1 VLTNISI
8 SMLYW
13 QERVELEV
21 MLRDDSSLA
30 EEVRQEILECDQEL
44 GDLEGAI
51 VREMIPRDQSD
62 DNSAVL
68 EVRAAAGGTESSLF
82 TAEMFAMYQ
91 KYAACRKWGFET
103 LSVSESELGGYK
115 QASASVTGT
124 GVYGRLK
131 YEAGVHR
138 VQRVPATEAHG
149 RLHTSTMSVAVLPQ
163 PRDIEVVLNT
173 NDIKVDT
180 FRATGAG
187 GQHVNTTDSAVRLTH
202 KPTGIVVGI
211 QDQRSQHQN
220 KAKAMKLLQALI
232 YEQQRKTAVE
242 ERDEKR
248 RQQIGSGERS
258 ERIRTYNFPQDRV
271 TEHRLGVTVW
281 GVGEFMSGTDSLDN
295 LLEQLSAHNLQEN
308 LTRLLE

>member
-1 VLTNISI
+1 
-8 SMLYW
+8 
-13 QERVELEV
+13 

-30 EEVRQEILECDQEL
+30 EEVRQEILECDQDL
-44 GDLEGAI
+44 RALEGAI

-62 DNSAVL
+62 DHSAVL

-82 TAEMFAMYQ
+82 TSEMFAMYQ
-91 KYAACRKWGFET
+91 KYAAYRKWGFET

-138 VQRVPATEAHG
+138 VQRVPATETHG

-180 FRATGAG
+180 FRAAGAG

-202 KPTGIVVGI
+202 KPTGIVVSI

-281 GVGEFMSGTDSLDN
+281 GVAGFMSGTDSLDN
-295 LLEQLSAHNLQEN
+295 LLEQLSAHDLQEN
-308 LTRLLE
+308 LTRLME

>member
-1 VLTNISI
+1 
-8 SMLYW
+8 MLKD
-13 QERVELEV
+13 ETF
-21 MLRDDSSLA
+21 LA
-30 EEVRQEILECDQEL
+30 EEIVPEKKQCELELRNIE
-44 GDLEGAI
+44 ASI
-51 VREMIPRDQSD
+51 VREMIPLDESD
-62 DNSAVL
+62 EHSAVL
-68 EVRAAAGGTESSLF
+68 ELRAAAGGVESSLF
-82 TAEMFAMYQ
+82 TAEMFTMYQ
-91 KYAACRKWGFET
+91 KYAVFKKWGFET
-103 LSVSESELGGYK
+103 LSVSENELGGYK
-115 QASASVTGT
+115 QASASLTGN
-124 GVYGRLK
+124 GAYGRLK

-173 NDIKVDT
+173 NDIKTDT

-202 KPTGIVVGI
+202 KPTGIVVSI

-220 KAKAMKLLQALI
+220 RAKAMKLLQALI
-232 YEQQRKTAVE
+232 YERQCKAAIVE
-242 ERDEKR
+242 RTEKR

-281 GVGEFMSGTDSLDN
+281 GVLDFMSGTDSLDD
-295 LLEQLSAHNLQEN
+295 LIEQLNTHDLQQNLADWLQ
-308 LTRLLE
+308 

>member
-1 VLTNISI
+1 
-8 SMLYW
+8 MLVCIYW

-30 EEVRQEILECDQEL
+30 EEVRQEILECDQDL
-44 GDLEGAI
+44 RALEGAI

-62 DNSAVL
+62 DHSAVL

-91 KYAACRKWGFET
+91 KYAAYRKWGFET

-115 QASASVTGT
+115 QVSASVTGT

-138 VQRVPATEAHG
+138 VQRVPATETHG

-180 FRATGAG
+180 FRAAGAG

-202 KPTGIVVGI
+202 KPTGIVVSI

-281 GVGEFMSGTDSLDN
+281 GVGEFMSGIDSLDN
-295 LLEQLSAHNLQEN
+295 LLEQLSAHDLQEN
-308 LTRLLE
+308 LTRLME